1 MLQRVVHVTTL
12 AYVRLP
18 LTHYWCFYFDMKLEE
33 TPLLEAVRSGK
44 SDMLNALLRN
54 EANSDLRDK
63 VSSVCLLWDY
73 VSFM

>member
-1 MLQRVVHVTTL
+1 
-12 AYVRLP
+12 
-18 LTHYWCFYFDMKLEE
+18 MKLEE

-63 VSSVCLLWDY
+63 VSSVCLLRNY